1 MLNRVGNDNVDSD
14 NNDSKDGS
22 KDGNKHRAN
31 PGNTIA
37 EQPSHVHNAHE
48 GKILNVGSLQLTIKA
63 TGVETGGRFT
73 LVEITVPPYFSDGWP
88 HFHQQTTESIYLL
101 QGMLAVTLG
110 EETMVVR
117 QGAVI
122 VVSPQQV
129 HRFWN
134 PTAIPATYLAFFTP
148 AGIEEYFEAL
158 SEVGQ
163 TEATWPPSDLARLLN
178 LGMTYDHF
186 PAASTISSEQ
196 A

>member
-1 MLNRVGNDNVDSD
+1 MLNRVDNESTDDSTD
-14 NNDSKDGS
+14 DKTD
-22 KDGNKHRAN
+22 RAN
-31 PGNTIA
+31 TGKANT

-48 GKILNVGSLQLTIKA
+48 GKLLNVGSLQLTIKA
-63 TGVETGGRFT
+63 TGGETDGRFT
-73 LVEITVPPYFSDGWP
+73 LVEITVPPYFSDAWP

-122 VVSPQQV
+122 VVPPYQV

-148 AGIEEYFEAL
+148 AGSEEYFEAL
-158 SEVGQ
+158 AEVGQ

-178 LGMTYDHF
+178 LGMAYDHF
-186 PAASTISSEQ
+186 PAASSISTEQ